1 MRLKI
6 VENREIAKNTF
17 ILKVEN
23 PALFEVLPGQFFMIK
38 INEFNYP
45 LLRRPFSVAGFS
57 DTIDFIYRVV
67 GEGTAILSKKKA
79 GEFMDFLGP
88 LGNGFKINSTRRLI
102 LVGGGVGVAPL
113 IYLKDVIESK
123 YKINCE
129 TYFGF
134 NSIDEVFTKSGFIA
148 TVDGS
153 YGFKGT
159 AVDMVQDKLDEDSL
173 IFACGPVPMMK
184 KLALLSFEYGCSMQ
198 VSLESRMACGI
209 GVCLGC
215 VVETVNGDFKRVCVD
230 GPVFDFEEIEWQEM

>member
-6 VENREIAKNTF
+6 VENREIAKDTF
-17 ILKVEN
+17 LLKVEN
-23 PALFEVLPGQFFMIK
+23 PALFEVFPGQFFMIK

-67 GEGTAILSKKKA
+67 GEGTSILSKKRS

-88 LGNGFKINSTRRLI
+88 LGNGFKINSTKRLI

-113 IYLKDVIESK
+113 IYLKDVIENK
-123 YKINCE
+123 YRVSCE
-129 TYFGF
+129 AYFGF
-134 NSIDEVFTKSGFIA
+134 NRREEVFTESGFIS
-148 TVDGS
+148 TMDGS
-153 YGFKGT
+153 YGFRGT
-159 AVDMVQDKLDEDSL
+159 AVDMVQDKLDGDSL
-173 IFACGPVPMMK
+173 IFACGPLPMMK

-215 VVETVNGDFKRVCVD
+215 VVETVDGGFKRVCVE
-230 GPVFDFEEIEWQEM
+230 GPVFDFEEIQWQEM

>member
-6 VENREIAKNTF
+6 VENKKIAKDTF

-23 PALFEVLPGQFFMIK
+23 PALFEILPGQFFMIK

-57 DTIDFIYRVV
+57 NTIDIIYRIV
-67 GEGTAILSKKKA
+67 GEGTAILSKKRE
-79 GEFMDFLGP
+79 GEFLDFLGP
-88 LGNGFKINSTRRLI
+88 LGNGFKINSAKRLI

-113 IYLKDVIESK
+113 LYLKDVIENR
-123 YKINCE
+123 YKIACE
-129 TYFGF
+129 AYFGF
-134 NSIDEVFTKSGFIA
+134 NSRDEVFTDDGFIS
-148 TVDGS
+148 TMDGS
-153 YGFKGT
+153 LGFKGT

-215 VVETVNGDFKRVCVD
+215 VVETVDGDFKRVCVE
-230 GPVFDFEEIEWQEM
+230 GPVFDFEEIQWQEM